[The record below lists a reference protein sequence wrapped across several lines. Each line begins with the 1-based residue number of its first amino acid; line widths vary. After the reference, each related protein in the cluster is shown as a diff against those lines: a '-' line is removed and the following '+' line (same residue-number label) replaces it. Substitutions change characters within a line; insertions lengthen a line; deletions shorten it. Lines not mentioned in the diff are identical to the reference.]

1 MKEVVSFIM
10 NILGIIL
17 FGIVVVVLTQLFD
30 YFAPK
35 LIELGWPAYFI
46 SVILGEGLI
55 IGLITLLQVV
65 IGSPF
70 YFLITAKF
78 AKIICIIFSVFGFL
92 YSISTPWQF
101 ANAIGFSFIVFIWC
115 FTLTIMIFSAFFGLV
130 LAALY
135 SKNKSKTK

>member
-1 MKEVVSFIM
+1 MKKVVIFFM
-10 NILGIIL
+10 NIFGIIL
-17 FGIVVVVLTQLFD
+17 FGIVVVILSQLFD

-35 LIELGWPAYFI
+35 LIELGWPAYFL

-55 IGLITLLQVV
+55 VGTITLLLLVV
-65 IGSPF
+65 GAPF

-92 YSISTPWQF
+92 YSITTPWQF

-130 LAALY
+130 LATLF
-135 SKNKSKTK
+135 TKKH